1 MSLQARLAEAV
12 AEAHR
17 LKNWLVAEQGEQ
29 VAEAARIEIGR

>member
-17 LKNWLVAEQGEQ
+17 LKNWLVAEQGEL
-29 VAEAARIEIGR
+29 RT